1 MSSPALPIVV
11 LISGSGTNLQAIID
25 AIQDKKLNA
34 EIKAVIS
41 NRPEVKGLQRAEAAG
56 ITTEILDHRNF
67 DSRESFDQALQQL
80 IDSYQPELVILA
92 GFMRI
97 LSENFVNHYIGRM
110 LNIHPS
116 LLPDFRGL
124 NTHQRVLDAKRSEH
138 GVSVHFVTNELD
150 SGPLVIQAVI
160 PVYDDDT
167 AESLAARIHTQE
179 HIIYPMAIDWFAQGR
194 LTWKNN
200 QAVLDNQSISRPP
213 RWKNN
218 QLEH

>member
-25 AIQDKKLNA
+25 AIQNKKLNA